1 VKSVGIGEAARL
13 LGVKPH
19 VLRYWEG
26 ELPMLAP
33 RKGRTGRREYSAQDL
48 QLLLRLKH
56 LLYERRYTLEGAR
69 RELWDEL
76 GSPRADL
83 RARLDAVRSD
93 LVEALMIVQERSGG
107 GTVERDPREAFEAMG
122 QDHLFAHWDVRPPP
136 MRRRLLE
143 DLLSVDAGLVG
154 SLVGRL
160 AEAPARPARIEPAA
174 HASRHEIAADREAR
188 GIGEALIASGRTAFL
203 TVAGGQGSRLGFD
216 GPKGLFPVTPIRRLP
231 LFALFAEKLLAARRR
246 YGAAIPWLIMT
257 SRGNHEDTRRAFE
270 RADWFGL
277 GVGTVRFFTQGMLP
291 ALSPEGRL
299 LLAADGGLFW
309 SPDGHGG
316 VIGSLRASGL
326 LGELAAAG
334 VEELFHFQVD
344 NPLVTVPDPVFLGF
358 HRRAGSDISSKSVDK
373 SHPAEK
379 LGAIVTIDGR
389 PGVIEYSDLPDDLRD
404 ARDRQGRL
412 RFAQGSIAIH
422 LLRIGFLAR
431 EGFRLPLH
439 LARKRVRALIPTPDG
454 ADTEDREAVK
464 FEMFIFDAIP
474 LADRTLFFEVDR
486 ADEFA
491 PLKNREGP
499 DSIETCRRGQ
509 VEKAARWLEAC
520 GIAVPRG
527 DDGRPRSLLEVSPLF
542 ALDCAELAAKRASL
556 PDRIDDDTLL
566 A

>member
-1 VKSVGIGEAARL
+1 VKTVGIGEAARL

-19 VLRYWEG
+19 VLRYWES

-48 QLLLRLKH
+48 QLLLRLKT

-69 RELWDEL
+69 RELWEEL
-76 GSPRADL
+76 TSPNPDL
-83 RARLDAVRSD
+83 RARLDAVRSE
-93 LVEALMIVQERSGG
+93 LVEALMLIQERSG
-107 GTVERDPREAFEAMG
+107 EPAAEHDPREVFEALG
-122 QDHLFAHWDVRPPP
+122 QGHLFAHWDARPPG

-143 DLLSVDAGLVG
+143 DLESVDSGLMG

-160 AEAPARPARIEPAA
+160 AEGPARPARIEPVAYV
-174 HASRHEIAADREAR
+174 SLREIAADREAR
-188 GIGEALIASGRTAFL
+188 GIGEELIASSRTAFL

-216 GPKGLFPVTPIRRLP
+216 GPKGLFPVTPIRQLP

-246 YGAAIPWLIMT
+246 YGSAIPWLIMT

-277 GVGTVRFFTQGMLP
+277 GAGTVRFFTQGMLP

-326 LGELAAAG
+326 LVELAAAG

-358 HRRAGSDISSKSVDK
+358 HRRAGSDISSKVVEK

-379 LGAIVTIDGR
+379 IGAIAAIDGR
-389 PGVIEYSDLPDDLRD
+389 PGVIEYSDLPDALAN
-404 ARDRQGRL
+404 ARDGQGHL
-412 RFAQGSIAIH
+412 LFVQGSIAIH
-422 LLRIGFLAR
+422 VLRLGFLAR
-431 EGFRLPLH
+431 EGFSLPLH
-439 LARKRVRALIPTPDG
+439 LARKRVRTLIPTPDG

-474 LADRTLFFEVDR
+474 LADRALFFEVDR
-486 ADEFA
+486 AEEFT

-499 DSIETCRRGQ
+499 DSIETCLRGQ
-509 VEKAARWLEAC
+509 VEKAARWLEEC
-520 GIAVPRG
+520 GITVPRG
-527 DDGRPRSLLEVSPLF
+527 DDGRPRSLLEISPLF
-542 ALDCAELAAKRASL
+542 ALDRGELAAKRASL
-556 PDRIDDDTLL
+556 PDRIDDNTLL

>member
-1 VKSVGIGEAARL
+1 MKTVGIGEAARM

-19 VLRYWEG
+19 VLRYWES

-33 RKGRTGRREYSAQDL
+33 RKGRTGRREYTAQDL
-48 QLLLRLKH
+48 QKLLRLRT
-56 LLYERRYTLEGAR
+56 LLYEERYTLEGAR
-69 RELWDEL
+69 RELWEDV

-93 LVEALMIVQERSGG
+93 LVEALMLIHGRSGG
-107 GTVERDPREAFEAMG
+107 AAADHDPREAFEALD
-122 QDHLFAHWDVRPPP
+122 QEHLFAHWDARPPA

-143 DLLSVDAGLVG
+143 DLEGLDPGLVA
-154 SLVGRL
+154 SLAARL
-160 AEAPARPARIEPAA
+160 AANPTRPDRIEPAS
-174 HASRHEIAADREAR
+174 HVSLREIAADREAR

-216 GPKGLFPVTPIRRLP
+216 GPKGLYPVTPIRRLP
-231 LFALFAEKLLAARRR
+231 LFAHFAEKLLAARRR
-246 YGAAIPWLIMT
+246 YGTAIPWLIMT
-257 SRGNHEDTRRAFE
+257 SRANHADTVQAFE

-277 GVGTVRFFTQGMLP
+277 GSATVRFFTQRMLP

-316 VIGSLRASGL
+316 VIGGLRSSGL
-326 LGELAAAG
+326 LPELAAAG

-344 NPLVTVPDPVFLGF
+344 NPLVTAPDPVFLGF
-358 HRRAGSDISSKSVDK
+358 HRRAGSDISSKVAEK
-373 SHPAEK
+373 SHPGEK
-379 LGAIVTIDGR
+379 LGAVVLIEGR

-404 ARDRQGRL
+404 ARDGRGRL
-412 RFAQGSIAIH
+412 AFAQGSIAIH
-422 LLRIGFLAR
+422 VLRVGFLAR
-431 EGFRLPLH
+431 EGLDLPLH
-439 LARKRVRALIPTPDG
+439 LARKRVRTLIPTPHG

-464 FEMFIFDAIP
+464 FEMFIFDAVP
-474 LADRTLFFEVDR
+474 LADRALFFEVDR
-486 ADEFA
+486 AEEFA
-491 PLKNREGP
+491 PLKNLEGP

-520 GIAVPRG
+520 GITVPRG
-527 DDGRPRSLLEVSPLF
+527 GDGRPRHLLEISPLF
-542 ALDCAELAAKRASL
+542 AFDRAELAAKRASL
-556 PDRIDDDTLL
+556 PDRIDADTLL

>member
-1 VKSVGIGEAARL
+1 VKTVGIGKAARL

-19 VLRYWEG
+19 VLRYWES
-26 ELPMLAP
+26 ELPTLSP

-69 RELWDEL
+69 RELWEEV
-76 GSPRADL
+76 GSPNPDL
-83 RARLDAVRSD
+83 RARLDAVRSE
-93 LVEALMIVQERSGG
+93 LVEALMLIQDRSGG
-107 GTVERDPREAFEAMG
+107 PGTDHDPRDVFEALG
-122 QDHLFAHWDVRPPP
+122 QGHLFAHWDARPPG

-143 DLLSVDAGLVG
+143 DLETLDPGLAA
-154 SLVGRL
+154 SLVERL
-160 AEAPARPARIEPAA
+160 AEGPARPARVEPAP
-174 HASRHEIAADREAR
+174 HESLREIGADREAR
-188 GIGEALIASGRTAFL
+188 GIGEELLASGRTAFL
-203 TVAGGQGSRLGFD
+203 TVAGGQGSRLGFE
-216 GPKGLFPVTPIRRLP
+216 GPKGLFPVTPMRRLT
-231 LFALFAEKLLAARRR
+231 LFAHFAEKLLAARRR

-257 SRGNHEDTRRAFE
+257 SRGNHEETSRAFE
-270 RADWFGL
+270 RADSFGL
-277 GVGTVRFFTQGMLP
+277 GAGTVRFFMQGMLP

-299 LLAADGGLFW
+299 LLAEDGGLFW

-316 VIGSLRASGL
+316 VIGGLRSSGL
-326 LGELAAAG
+326 LDELSAAG

-358 HRRAGSDISSKSVDK
+358 HRRAGADISSKVVEK

-379 LGAIVTIDGR
+379 LGAIAVIDGR
-389 PGVIEYSDLPDDLRD
+389 PGVIEYSDLPDALRD
-404 ARDRQGRL
+404 ARDGQGRL
-412 RFAQGSIAIH
+412 LFVQGSIAIH
-422 LLRIGFLAR
+422 MLRVGFLAR

-439 LARKRVRALIPTPDG
+439 LARKRVQTLIPTPDG

-474 LADRTLFFEVDR
+474 LAERSLFFEVDR
-486 ADEFA
+486 AEEFA

-499 DSIETCRRGQ
+499 DSIDTCLRGQ
-509 VEKAARWLEAC
+509 VEKAARWLEEC

-527 DDGRPRSLLEVSPLF
+527 DDGQPRNLLEISPLF
-542 ALDCAELAAKRASL
+542 ALDRGELAAKRASL

>member
-1 VKSVGIGEAARL
+1 MKTVGIGEAARL
-13 LGVKPH
+13 VGVKPH
-19 VLRYWEG
+19 VLRYWES
-26 ELPMLAP
+26 ELPLLAP
-33 RKGRTGRREYSAQDL
+33 RKGRSGRREYTAHDL

-56 LLYERRYTLEGAR
+56 LLHDQRYTLEGAR
-69 RELWDEL
+69 RELWDEV
-76 GSPRADL
+76 GSPHPDL

-93 LVEALMIVQERSGG
+93 LVEALMLIQERT
-107 GTVERDPREAFEAMG
+107 GTPVADRDPREAFEAVG
-122 QDHLFAHWDVRPPP
+122 QGHLFAHWDARPAG

-143 DLLSVDAGLVG
+143 DLETLDPGLVA
-154 SLVGRL
+154 SLAERL
-160 AEAPARPARIEPAA
+160 AAGPARPSRVEPAPF
-174 HASRHEIAADREAR
+174 ASLREIAADREAR
-188 GIGEALIASGRTAFL
+188 GIGEELIASGRTAFL

-216 GPKGLFPVTPIRRLP
+216 GPKGLFPVTPIRRLT

-277 GVGTVRFFTQGMLP
+277 GAGTVRFFPQGMLP
-291 ALSPEGRL
+291 ALSPDGRL

-316 VIGSLRASGL
+316 VVGGLRASGL
-326 LGELAAAG
+326 LAELAAAG

-358 HRRAGSDISSKSVDK
+358 HRRAGADISSKVLEK
-373 SHPAEK
+373 AHPAEG
-379 LGAIVTIDGR
+379 LGAIATIGGR
-389 PGVIEYSDLPDDLRD
+389 PGVIEYSDLSDDLRN
-404 ARDRQGRL
+404 ARDGQGRL
-412 RFAQGSIAIH
+412 LFAQGSIAIH
-422 LLRIGFLAR
+422 LLRTSFLAR
-431 EGFRLPLH
+431 EGLSLPLH
-439 LARKRVRALIPTPDG
+439 LARKRVRALIPKPDG

-474 LADRTLFFEVDR
+474 LAERALFFEVDR
-486 ADEFA
+486 AEEFA

-509 VEKAARWLEAC
+509 VEKAARWLEMC

-527 DDGRPRSLLEVSPLF
+527 DDGRPRHLLEISPRF
-542 ALDCAELAAKRASL
+542 ALDRGELAAKRASL
-556 PDRIDDDTLL
+556 PDRIDADTLL

>member
-1 VKSVGIGEAARL
+1 MKTVGIGEAARL
-13 LGVKPH
+13 LGVRPH
-19 VLRYWEG
+19 VLRYWES

-33 RKGRTGRREYSAQDL
+33 RKGRSGRREYSAQDL

-69 RELWDEL
+69 QELWEEL
-76 GSPRADL
+76 GSPHPDL

-93 LVEALMIVQERSGG
+93 LVEALMLIQGRSGEP
-107 GTVERDPREAFEAMG
+107 VAKHDPRDVFEALEQG
-122 QDHLFAHWDVRPPP
+122 HLFAHWDARPRQ
-136 MRRRLLE
+136 MRRRLAE
-143 DLLSVDAGLVG
+143 DLAALDPGLVG

-160 AEAPARPARIEPAA
+160 AEGPTRPARIEPVA
-174 HASRHEIAADREAR
+174 HVSLREIAADREAR
-188 GIGEALIASGRTAFL
+188 GIGEELIASGRTAFL

-216 GPKGLFPVTPIRRLP
+216 GPKGLFPVTPMRRLP
-231 LFALFAEKLLAARRR
+231 LFAFFAEKLLAARRR

-257 SRGNHEDTRRAFE
+257 SRGNHEDTRSAFE

-277 GVGTVRFFTQGMLP
+277 GAGTVRFFTQGMLP

-309 SPDGHGG
+309 SPNGHGG
-316 VIGSLRASGL
+316 VIEGLRSSGL

-358 HRRAGSDISSKSVDK
+358 HRRAGSDISSKVVEK
-373 SHPAEK
+373 SHRGEK
-379 LGAIVTIDGR
+379 LGAISTIDGR
-389 PGVIEYSDLPDDLRD
+389 PGVIEYSDLSDALSN
-404 ARDRQGRL
+404 ARDGQGRL
-412 RFAQGSIAIH
+412 LFAQGSIAIH
-422 LLRIGFLAR
+422 VLRAGFLAR
-431 EGFRLPLH
+431 EGLSLPLH
-439 LARKRVRALIPTPDG
+439 LVRKPVRALIPKPDG
-454 ADTEDREAVK
+454 ADTENREAVK

-474 LADRTLFFEVDR
+474 LADRSLFFEVDR
-486 ADEFA
+486 AEEFA

-499 DSIETCRRGQ
+499 DSIETCLRGQ
-509 VEKAARWLEAC
+509 VEKAARWLETC

-527 DDGRPRSLLEVSPLF
+527 DDGRPRSLLEISPLF
-542 ALDCAELAAKRASL
+542 ALDRGELAAKRGAL
-556 PDRIDDDTLL
+556 PDRIDADTLL